1 MTARL
6 SALAAL
12 LLALAPAPA
21 QQPKPADPKAAPA
34 EGAAELAKKL
44 AGRVT
49 LEKAFEGK
57 FPDAVKMLAE
67 KFDLPLTVDR
77 EVLRYLVEA
86 DDGVEQVPGTVRLPK
101 LTDVKLE
108 TLLTILCDQANAK
121 FLIYP
126 DRVRVTPFA
135 FWLYETRV
143 RQDDPSADP
152 NDPGAVP
159 LVTAIDLE
167 KTKPLIKRAVVTKAY
182 KAVAVSDILDD
193 IATTTGAT
201 VNLAPVVGN
210 KADTR
215 LTVRFANT
223 PVDAAVRTVCELA
236 DLGVIED
243 ANTLTV
249 TTRERAAEVE
259 KKAADKAKVRLAAQA
274 AANPQQYFGVGAPQP
289 RAERVAAL
297 KDEIDALKAEVE
309 ELKKA
314 LKK

>member
-1 MTARL
+1 M
-6 SALAAL
+6 SAVAVL

-21 QQPKPADPKAAPA
+21 QQPKPADPKATTD
-34 EGAAELAKKL
+34 GAADLAKRL
-44 AGRVT
+44 AARVT
-49 LEKAFEGK
+49 LDKAFEGK

-77 EVLRYLVEA
+77 EVLRYLLES

-101 LTDVKLE
+101 LADVKLE

-121 FLIYP
+121 FLVYP
-126 DRVRVTPFA
+126 DRVRIATLG

-143 RQDDPSADP
+143 RQDTSNDASPADP
-152 NDPGAVP
+152 NDPNAVP
-159 LVTAIDLE
+159 ILSITDLE
-167 KTKPLIKRAVVTKAY
+167 KSKPLIKRAVVTKAF
-182 KAVAVSDILDD
+182 KAVAVSDILDE
-193 IATTTGAT
+193 IATGTGAT
-201 VNLAPVVGN
+201 VNLSPLVGN

-259 KKAADKAKVRLAAQA
+259 KKAADKAKAKLAADA
-274 AANPQQYFGVGAPQP
+274 ALNPQQFFGNGLLPA
-289 RAERVAAL
+289 RAERVAGL
-297 KDEIDALKAEVE
+297 KDEIAALKAEVE
-309 ELKKA
+309 ELRKA